1 MAVFDEAPECLHP
14 LPQYLGGHG
23 YRFVTVHN
31 FARQELAAAKNQDP
45 TIDWKIVYI
54 LPQADIHVSAT
65 NHGPES
71 AMQRNFHPLFDQ
83 YGVDLVLYGHNHNH
97 NYMKTYTL

>member
-23 YRFVTVHN
+23 YRFVTVQ
-31 FARQELAAAKNQDP
+31 FARQELAAASQDP
-45 TIDWKIVYI
+45 TIDWKIVYSSTSRY
-54 LPQADIHVSAT
+54 IHVSAT

-83 YGVDLVLYGHNHNH
+83 
-97 NYMKTYTL
+97 

>member
-45 TIDWKIVYI
+45 TIDWKIVYSSTSRY
-54 LPQADIHVSAT
+54 IHVYYKPRTRICRAEEL
-65 NHGPES
+65 PP
-71 AMQRNFHPLFDQ
+71 A
-83 YGVDLVLYGHNHNH
+83 V
-97 NYMKTYTL
+97 